1 MKLSHKFNVLANQ
14 FFVAF
19 ILLIA
24 VSEGVR
30 WLAVICVIELMSF
43 IAVNFSDEWDRVA
56 DD

>member
-1 MKLSHKFNVLANQ
+1 MKLSHRFNVLSNQ

-24 VSEGVR
+24 ISEGVR
-30 WLAVICVIELMSF
+30 WLAVACVIELMIF
-43 IAVNFSDEWDRVA
+43 IGVNFSDEWDRAA